1 MQGTLTPKER
11 ETLLKRHRKAH
22 DGRVRDRIKAVL
34 AYDDGYSYSEI
45 ARILL
50 LDDETVRRHIKAY
63 LSGKKLKPSN
73 GGSTGKLTDGET
85 SKLIAHLEE
94 NTYLYVKDICQY
106 IKKTF
111 NKKYS
116 ISGMTKW
123 LQNHNFRYKKPH
135 AVPAKADKNKQEEF
149 LIYYDRLKKKAKK
162 NEPIYFVDSVHPQH
176 QTKLSYGWILKGKR
190 KEIPTTARQKR
201 LNFMG
206 GICLMNHK
214 IVYKNAE
221 KIDTDS
227 IKSFLKRLRS
237 VNKEA
242 GKIHVIWDN
251 AAYHRSHRVK
261 DYAKKLSI
269 ELHYLPPYSPNL
281 NPVERLWKMM
291 HEAVSYNTYYETFFE
306 FTEATL
312 NFFRNIGR
320 RKKILRSR
328 ITDNFQ
334 TINSPVFAP

>member
-1 MQGTLTPKER
+1 
-11 ETLLKRHRKAH
+11 
-22 DGRVRDRIKAVL
+22 
-34 AYDDGYSYSEI
+34 
-45 ARILL
+45 
-50 LDDETVRRHIKAY
+50 
-63 LSGKKLKPSN
+63 
-73 GGSTGKLTDGET
+73 
-85 SKLIAHLEE
+85 
-94 NTYLYVKDICQY
+94 
-106 IKKTF
+106 
-111 NKKYS
+111 
-116 ISGMTKW
+116 
-123 LQNHNFRYKKPH
+123 
-135 AVPAKADKNKQEEF
+135 
-149 LIYYDRLKKKAKK
+149 
-162 NEPIYFVDSVHPQH
+162 
-176 QTKLSYGWILKGKR
+176 
-190 KEIPTTARQKR
+190 
-201 LNFMG
+201 MG